1 MRIPKVRSK
10 PSAIDRMRA
19 LKRGSWTPG
28 ALVLLAAVAALAAP
42 ADAAATGCGELV
54 TVGTHDRT
62 TPRYALAQPQRAPG
76 QVPRVAL
83 VLLVGGGGFLDL
95 DDNGCPRALRGNSLV
110 RSLPNFQGA
119 GFFTALVDAPSDHTG
134 EDGLAGFRITEKHA
148 EDLGAVIADVQAR
161 TKASIWLV
169 GTSRGSIS
177 AVNAAVRATGPSAP
191 DGLVLTSA
199 LMSGYVGGRKPW
211 VAQTVFDLPLE
222 AIRMPILVVGHAG
235 DKCIRSPADLMG
247 NITARTS
254 GVREQVVT
262 ITGGP
267 GWPGPP
273 SVKACIGRA
282 PHGFV
287 EQEAEV
293 ADGIARFIGGGKY

>member
-1 MRIPKVRSK
+1 M
-10 PSAIDRMRA
+10 
-19 LKRGSWTPG
+19 T
-28 ALVLLAAVAALAAP
+28 
-42 ADAAATGCGELV
+42 
-54 TVGTHDRT
+54 
-62 TPRYALAQPQRAPG
+62 RYALAQPQRAPG

-148 EDLGAVIADVQAR
+148 EDLSVVIADVQAR